1 MMKILK
7 LMLVIMK
14 EYQKKKFVVK
24 IIKNTVPWTYVVS
37 DLNDEKIVETFYE
50 KQLQK
55 IIQKEFR
62 DKK

>member
-7 LMLVIMK
+7 LMLVLC
-14 EYQKKKFVVK
+14 
-24 IIKNTVPWTYVVS
+24 WTYVVS
-37 DLNDEKIVETFYE
+37 DLYDEKIVETFYE